1 MLSKKNKPKLNLR
14 ILHRNNM
21 LFCNESP
28 GFNNSRNNAERL
40 PTFIKKKETKNKS
53 QSEQYFQEDSDES
66 SYEKV

>member
-1 MLSKKNKPKLNLR
+1 
-14 ILHRNNM
+14 M

-53 QSEQYFQEDSDES
+53 QSEQYFQEESDES